1 MTKHTYI
8 IHIDGDNFFVACE
21 VARLP
26 HLIGKPVIVGEERGI
41 ASAMSKEAKRLG
53 VTRGMPIFKIKKEFP
68 EVTILP
74 AHFDLYQH
82 YSIRM
87 ASIAEEYCDTVE
99 HYGVDECFGSV
110 TLHIE
115 KNEES
120 FLYEYIQT
128 IQNDLSNKL
137 GISFSV
143 GIARTKTLAKVAS
156 KRNKPNGLCVITE
169 NNREQILS
177 ETPIESIWG
186 IGRALSKRLISS
198 RVGDAGQ
205 FVALEEKSIRTRFT
219 QPTVDTYLEL
229 KGIQKLSLTHTLSHR
244 KSLQTVRM
252 LSPYSSER
260 SFVFSELSRNIEIV
274 CARMRAMNLK
284 SKKIS
289 FFIKQVSF
297 HNNKRSIVA
306 DGREVELELYTYNP
320 SDIVKAVESIFN
332 QIFDSTK
339 QYRGTGITV
348 HDLRKTNELPL
359 DLYNDQENKNT
370 SESYTHVFDTL
381 RKKFGSYALYIGS
394 SMRSI
399 QSRNKENDVRTKNH
413 PYEYNLPLPYMGEVF

>member
-26 HLIGKPVIVGEERGI
+26 HLVGKPVIVGEERGI
-41 ASAMSKEAKRLG
+41 ASAMSKEAKKLG
-53 VTRGMPIFKIKKEFP
+53 VTRGMPVYKIKKEFP

-99 HYGVDECFGSV
+99 HYGIDECFGSV

-120 FLYEYIQT
+120 FLREYIQT
-128 IQNDLSNKL
+128 LQDDLTKRL

-156 KRNKPNGLCVITE
+156 KHNKPNGLCVITE
-169 NNREQILS
+169 HNRKDILS
-177 ETPIESIWG
+177 QTAIESIWG
-186 IGRALSKRLISS
+186 IGRALSKRLVAS
-198 RVGDAGQ
+198 RVGDAHA
-205 FVALEEKSIRTRFT
+205 FISIDEKSIRRRFT
-219 QPTVDTYLEL
+219 QPTLDTYHEL
-229 KGIQKLSLTHTLSHR
+229 KGIQKISLTHSLSHR
-244 KSLQTVRM
+244 KSLQTTRM

-260 SFVFSELSRNIEIV
+260 SFVFSELSRNCEII

-284 SKKIS
+284 TKKIS

-297 HNNKRSIVA
+297 YKGKRSIIA
-306 DGREVELELYTYNP
+306 DGREVEIELYTYNP
-320 SDIVKAVESIFN
+320 SDILKAIEGPFN
-332 QIFDSTK
+332 QLFDPAK
-339 QYRGTGITV
+339 KYRGTGITV
-348 HDLRKTNELPL
+348 SELRTTNEIPY
-359 DLYNDQENKNT
+359 DLYNNQENKNIK
-370 SESYTHVFDTL
+370 ESYTHVFDSL

-399 QSRNKENDVRTKNH
+399 NARDKENTVRNTNH
-413 PYEYNLPLPYMGEVF
+413 PYEYNLPLPYLGEVF

>member
-8 IHIDGDNFFVACE
+8 LHIDGDNFFVACE

-41 ASAMSKEAKRLG
+41 ASAMSKEAKKLG
-53 VTRGMPIFKIKKEFP
+53 VTRGMPIYKIRKEFP
-68 EVTILP
+68 QVTILP

-87 ASIAEEYCDTVE
+87 ASITEEYCDEVE
-99 HYGVDECFGSV
+99 HYGIDECFGSV

-120 FLYEYIQT
+120 FLNEYIQT
-128 IQNDLSNKL
+128 LQADLTKRL
-137 GISFSV
+137 GISFSI
-143 GIARTKTLAKVAS
+143 GIAKTKTLAKIAS
-156 KRNKPNGLCVITE
+156 KRNKPHGLCVITE
-169 NNREQILS
+169 KNREQILS

-186 IGRALSKRLISS
+186 IGRALSKRLLAS
-198 RVGDAGQ
+198 RVGDAMQ
-205 FVALEEKSIRTRFT
+205 FVTLEERIIRTRFT
-219 QPTVDTYLEL
+219 QPTAETYLEL
-229 KGIQKLSLTHTLSHR
+229 KGFKKISLEHSHSHR
-244 KSLQTVRM
+244 KSLQTTRM

-284 SKKIS
+284 TKKIS
-289 FFIKQVSF
+289 FFIKQVSYL
-297 HNNKRSIVA
+297 NNKRSIVS
-306 DGREVELELYTYNP
+306 DGREVEIELYTYNP
-320 SDIVKAVESIFN
+320 SDIVKSIESAFN
-332 QIFDSTK
+332 QIFDSSK
-339 QYRGTGITV
+339 KYRGTGITV
-348 HDLRKTNELPL
+348 HDLKKTNELPL
-359 DLYNDQENKNT
+359 DLYSNQENKNLN
-370 SESYTHVFDTL
+370 ESYTHVFDSL

-399 QSRNKENDVRTKNH
+399 NARDKENTIRNNNH
-413 PYEYNLPLPYMGEVF
+413 PYEYNLPLPYLGEVL

>member
-41 ASAMSKEAKRLG
+41 ASAMSKEAKKLG
-53 VTRGMPIFKIKKEFP
+53 VTRGMPVYKIRKEFP

-87 ASIAEEYCDTVE
+87 VSIAEEYCDTVE
-99 HYGVDECFGSV
+99 HYGIDECFGSV

-120 FLYEYIQT
+120 FLREYIQT
-128 IQNDLSNKL
+128 LQADLTKRL

-156 KRNKPNGLCVITE
+156 KHNKPHGLCVITE
-169 NNREQILS
+169 NNRKDILS
-177 ETPIESIWG
+177 QTPIESIWG
-186 IGRALSKRLISS
+186 IGRALSKRLTAS
-198 RVGDAGQ
+198 RVGDAKT
-205 FVALEEKSIRTRFT
+205 FIDLDEKSLRNRFT
-219 QPTVDTYLEL
+219 QPTLETYHEL
-229 KGIQKLSLTHTLSHR
+229 KGISKLSLTHSLSHR
-244 KSLQTVRM
+244 KSLQTTRM

-260 SFVFSELSRNIEIV
+260 SFVFSELSRNIEII

-284 SKKIS
+284 TKKIS

-297 HNNKRSIVA
+297 HNDKRSIVS

-320 SDIVKAVESIFN
+320 SDIVKAIEDIFN
-332 QIFDSTK
+332 QLFDSSK
-339 QYRGTGITV
+339 KYRGTGIMV
-348 HDLRKTNELPL
+348 HELRRTNEIPL
-359 DLYNDQENKNT
+359 DLYNNQENKNIN
-370 SESYTHVFDTL
+370 ESYTHVFDSL

-399 QSRNKENDVRTKNH
+399 NARDKENTVRNNNH
-413 PYEYNLPLPYMGEVF
+413 PYEYNLPLPYLGEVF

>member
-99 HYGVDECFGSV
+99 HYGIDECFGSV

-128 IQNDLSNKL
+128 IQNDLSKKL
-137 GISFSV
+137 GISFSI

-186 IGRALSKRLISS
+186 IGRALSKRLVSS
-198 RVGDAGQ
+198 RVGDALA
-205 FVALEEKSIRTRFT
+205 FTRVNEKSLRLRFT
-219 QPTVDTYLEL
+219 QPTIDTYLEL
-229 KGIQKLSLTHTLSHR
+229 KCIQRIPLTHSSSHR
-244 KSLQTVRM
+244 KSLQTTRM

-289 FFIKQVSF
+289 FLIKQVSF
-297 HNNKRSIVA
+297 HNGKRSVIS
-306 DGREVELELYTYNP
+306 DGREVELELYTFNQ
-320 SDIVKAVESIFN
+320 SDMVKAVEHTFN
-332 QIFDSTK
+332 QIFDPSK
-339 QYRGTGITV
+339 QYRGTGVTV
-348 HDLRKTNELPL
+348 HELKKTNELPL
-359 DLYNDQENKNT
+359 DLYNNQVNKDNK
-370 SESYTHVFDTL
+370 ESYTHVFDSI

-394 SMRSI
+394 SMHSI
-399 QSRNKENDVRTKNH
+399 NSRNKENDVRTKNH
-413 PYEYNLPLPYMGEVF
+413 PYEYNLPLPYLGEVF